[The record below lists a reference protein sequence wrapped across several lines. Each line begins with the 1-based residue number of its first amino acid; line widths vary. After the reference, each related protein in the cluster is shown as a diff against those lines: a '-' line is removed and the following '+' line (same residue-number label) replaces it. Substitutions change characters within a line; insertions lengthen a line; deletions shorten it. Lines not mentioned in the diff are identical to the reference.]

1 VFMQDEENPEEGI
14 RRQIATWQNRAD
26 MAKAQG
32 NEELVRQAL
41 ARKRQYENALARF
54 QEFNI
59 SED

>member
-1 VFMQDEENPEEGI
+1 MQDEENPEEGI